1 MKLFDYFTRLFKKP
15 TYWKFIIDIDSDISN
30 IIARERIFDIS
41 REIIIDKMKAA
52 DDSKPCGLFCTQML
66 VNSDKFGFFDYRYWL
81 HRKVPELFCN
91 EALVGL
97 RNIQFT
103 IYVYYN
109 KDEED
114 VTKYNAKFGV
124 KLFKEYD
131 LDDWHVGTAE
141 IIEIKHP
148 EEGEND

>member
-1 MKLFDYFTRLFKKP
+1 MKLFDYFKRLFRKP
-15 TYWKFIIDIDSDISN
+15 TYWKLIIDIDTDISN

-52 DDSKPCGLFCTQML
+52 DSSEPCGLFCMKML
-66 VNSDKFGFFDYRYWL
+66 VNSDRFRFPEYRYWL

-91 EALVGL
+91 EALIGL
-97 RNIQFT
+97 RNIQFN

-114 VTKYNAKFGV
+114 YTEYNTKFKI

-141 IIEIKHP
+141 IIEIKNP
-148 EEGEND
+148 KEGE